1 MFLEDNASGV
11 VVCEFC
17 KVGFTIRHFEGA
29 EKSYATHLVFYVKRS
44 LLELKPKLP
53 NTIVAELNH
62 AITCYE
68 NGEFPS
74 GFRCIGIVAERL
86 TQRLFVK
93 RFGEDLAQTV
103 TSWEDRLGRLLDWAR
118 RNKDIPGE
126 TIVFQLFS
134 LKWLRNQV
142 DHPSSFQI
150 KGEDVRLGLVS
161 TMYLLQTVYSYSLI

>member
-1 MFLEDNASGV
+1 M
-11 VVCEFC
+11 
-17 KVGFTIRHFEGA
+17 IRHFEGV
-29 EKSYATHLVFYVKRS
+29 EKSYATHLIFYVKRS
-44 LLELKPKLP
+44 LLELKTKLP
-53 NTIVAELNH
+53 DTIVVELNH

-74 GFRCIGIVAERL
+74 GFRSIGIVAERL
-86 TQRLFVK
+86 TQRLFAK

-103 TSWEDRLGRLLDWAR
+103 ANWEDRLGRLLQWAR
-118 RNKDIPGE
+118 RNKDIPEE

-161 TMYLLQTVYSYSLI
+161 IMYLLQTVYSYNLI